1 MVALVV
7 LVADLFVPEERKRLL
22 GWTAIAGLVAALA
35 LLVPLRA
42 GDRSTFCLTA
52 DTQVDACS
60 YTADHFTLAIQLL
73 VLGGALVTALLSV
86 TETRERLP
94 AA

>member
-7 LVADLFVPEERKRLL
+7 LVADLFVPEERKQLL
-22 GWTAIAGLVAALA
+22 GWTAIAGFVAALA

-52 DTQVDACS
+52 DTQVRACS
-60 YTADHFTLAIQLL
+60 YTADDFTLVIQLL
-73 VLGGALVTALLSV
+73 VLGGALVTALLSL
-86 TETRERLP
+86 TETREKLP